1 MADFLS
7 RIIACTCAKRGRGT
21 LLEQLLAYKELGI
34 GLIIMFVLLVLIVR
48 GLVRGRRNRILRD
61 LDPRKIGIQ
70 DIDRMEDGSE
80 FELYLQR
87 LLSALGYQDIY
98 KTTGSR
104 DFGADLVFTDRAGD
118 RIVIQAKRYGVQ
130 HPVGLG
136 AVQEIYTSMR
146 YYAAD
151 KSVVI
156 TSGRY
161 TESCKTL
168 AAVNGVKLLDRDD
181 LVDMIDW
188 FKTKRREEAMDLIES
203 KVDVMVTKWS
213 GK

>member
-1 MADFLS
+1 M
-7 RIIACTCAKRGRGT
+7 
-21 LLEQLLAYKELGI
+21 LLEKLLAYKELGI
-34 GLIIMFVLLVLIVR
+34 GLIVLLVLFALIIR
-48 GLVRGRRNRILRD
+48 GLIRSRRNRILRD

-87 LLSALGYQDIY
+87 LLSTLGYKDIY
-98 KTTGSR
+98 KTTSSR
-104 DFGADLVFTDRAGD
+104 DFGADLVFTDREGV
-118 RIVIQAKRYGVQ
+118 RVVIQAKRYGVQ

-151 KSVVI
+151 KSLVI

-168 AAVNGVKLLDRDD
+168 AAVNGVKLLDRND
-181 LVDMIDW
+181 LIDMIDL
-188 FKTKRREEAMDLIES
+188 FKTKRREEVMDLIES
-203 KVDVMVTKWS
+203 KTEVIASKWS
-213 GK
+213 ER

>member
-1 MADFLS
+1 M
-7 RIIACTCAKRGRGT
+7 

-34 GLIIMFVLLVLIVR
+34 GFIVLLLLLVLIIR
-48 GLVRGRRNRILRD
+48 GLVRRRRNRILRD

-87 LLSALGYQDIY
+87 FLSALGYKDIY
-98 KTTGSR
+98 KTTSSR
-104 DFGADLVFTDRAGD
+104 DFGADLVFTDREGV
-118 RIVIQAKRYGVQ
+118 RVVIQAKRYAVQ
-130 HPVGLG
+130 NPVGLG

-168 AAVNGVKLLDRDD
+168 AAVNGVKLLDRND
-181 LVDMIDW
+181 LVDMIDL
-188 FKTKRREEAMDLIES
+188 FKTKRREEVMYLIES
-203 KVDVMVTKWS
+203 KDDVIASKWS
-213 GK
+213 KSK